1 MKKRDHPGREPAAG
15 AGAAKVKL
23 SYASALAHTPTAS
36 PDPKKFR
43 KDKKDD
49 MPSEN
54 EMLRDVWLRM
64 PTIDKISNQLDSLC
78 SRMDTMELKVKD
90 LESQNKDLEEGVGH
104 IETELQGIRKVLDT
118 KASSMELKKVN
129 EQIVDL
135 VNRSKRNNIVIHN
148 IPEGAEGDTPDC
160 CGLVHSIIRDK
171 LGILAS
177 MEIERAHRTPM
188 ARPSTQLHNAK
199 GKPRPRPIHVRFLR
213 YRDRESVLKKATQT
227 KNLEVQEHRIFISDD
242 THKATREQHRRLVQ
256 KVKQMREEGKFAFI
270 PWSVP
275 RVIKYKDGGKDV
287 PGPLKTLKDLD
298 S

>member
-1 MKKRDHPGREPAAG
+1 MKKRDHPGREPAHG
-15 AGAAKVKL
+15 AGAARQNL
-23 SYASALAHTPTAS
+23 SYASALAHTSSAS
-36 PDPKKFR
+36 PDPKKSR
-43 KDKKDD
+43 KEKKDD

-64 PTIDKISNQLDSLC
+64 PTIDKLSNQLDSLC
-78 SRMDTMELKVKD
+78 SRMDTMEQKVKD
-90 LESQNKDLEEGVGH
+90 LESQNKDLDEVVGH
-104 IETELQGIRKVLDT
+104 IETELQEIRKVLDT

-135 VNRSKRNNIVIHN
+135 VNRNKRNNVVIHN

-171 LGILAS
+171 LGIPAS
-177 MEIERAHRTPM
+177 IEIERAHRTPM
-188 ARPSTQLHNAK
+188 ARPSTQLNNAK
-199 GKPRPRPIHVRFLR
+199 GKPRPIHVKFLR

-242 THKATREQHRRLVQ
+242 THKTTREQHRRLVQ